1 MPGTAI
7 PCPSA
12 AFGRCP
18 GAQILPAGVLFCPAT
33 SLLHPRER
41 HGPAE
46 QQMHWLEDPE
56 TPAAFGEPPSELPSD
71 VVSEGTA
78 ISTVFHSVPESSPL
92 LCPAVDYLLRVSL
105 LEPPTITTTTSLLP
119 SGSLRATRFP
129 PYQHQSHIDNL

>member
-1 MPGTAI
+1 
-7 PCPSA
+7 
-12 AFGRCP
+12 
-18 GAQILPAGVLFCPAT
+18 
-33 SLLHPRER
+33 
-41 HGPAE
+41 
-46 QQMHWLEDPE
+46 MHWLEDPE